1 LTVGFEISAQRMDKV
16 NLAIVGAAGA
26 VGKEILRS
34 LEHYKVPIDK
44 LKLFGGSR
52 SIGTS
57 LEYAGTNYTV
67 EETNGDSF
75 KDTNFALF
83 SAGSSI
89 SKKFRDHCK
98 QSNCVI
104 IDNSSAFRMEE
115 GVPLVV
121 PEINPESLKEHTGV
135 IANPNCS
142 TIILLMAIEPLRRL
156 KKIKRLFV
164 STYQAASGA
173 GQEAMNELLL
183 ATRSFLDGTKFS
195 PKIMPVDYAFNFFSH
210 NSNINDVGR
219 NEEEQKMI
227 SESKKILSDEA
238 VKIFV
243 TCIRVPVLRA
253 HGESIIIEF
262 DGPAPS
268 VDDAKNALKIS
279 PGIKIID
286 DREKNRFPTPREVS
300 DGFDVAVGRI
310 RHSDEDPNTLEL
322 FVVGDQLLKGAAQ
335 NAVQILK
342 ELLK

>member
-1 LTVGFEISAQRMDKV
+1 MGKI
-16 NLAIVGAAGA
+16 NLGIVGAAGA

-34 LEHYKVPIDK
+34 LEHYEIPVGT

-52 SIGTS
+52 SIGTQ
-57 LEYAGTNYTV
+57 LAYNGTSYTV
-67 EETNGDSF
+67 EGTSSESF
-75 KDTNFALF
+75 QGLDYALF

-89 SKKFRDHCK
+89 SKKFREDCAQH
-98 QSNCVI
+98 NCII

-115 GVPLVV
+115 GVPLVI
-121 PEINPESLKEHTGV
+121 PEINPESLQSHAGV

-156 KKIKRLFV
+156 GKIKRLSV

-173 GQEAMNELLL
+173 GQEAMNELLT
-183 ATRSFLDGTKFS
+183 ATRSFLDDKPFT
-195 PKIMPVDYAFNFFSH
+195 PEIMPVDYAFNFFSH
-210 NSNINDVGR
+210 NSSINELGR

-227 SESKKILSDEA
+227 QESKKILSDDDME
-238 VKIFV
+238 IFV

-253 HGESIIIEF
+253 HGESVMIEF

-268 VDDAKNALKIS
+268 IEESKAALEKF
-279 PGIKIID
+279 PGLKLVD
-286 DREKNRFPTPREVS
+286 DREKNSFPTPREVS
-300 DGFDVAVGRI
+300 GGFDVAAGRI
-310 RHSDEDPNTLEL
+310 RHSDQNPNTLEL

-342 ELLK
+342 ELVS

>member
-1 LTVGFEISAQRMDKV
+1 MGKV
-16 NLAIVGAAGA
+16 NLGIVGAAGA

-34 LEHYKVPIDK
+34 LEHYEIPVGT

-52 SIGTS
+52 SIGTQ
-57 LEYAGTNYTV
+57 LEYDGSNYTV
-67 EETNGDSF
+67 EGTSSESF
-75 KDTNFALF
+75 EELDYALF

-89 SKKFRDHCK
+89 SKRFRDDCK

-115 GVPLVV
+115 GVPLVI
-121 PEINPESLKEHTGV
+121 PEINPESIQRHPGV

-156 KKIKRLFV
+156 RKIKKLSV

-173 GQEAMNELLL
+173 GQEAMNELLS
-183 ATRSFLDGTKFS
+183 ATRSFLDGNSFT
-195 PKIMPVDYAFNFFSH
+195 PQIMPVDYAFNFFSH
-210 NSNINDVGR
+210 NSSINEQGR

-227 SESKKILSDEA
+227 QESKKILSDENI
-238 VKIFV
+238 KIFV

-253 HGESIIIEF
+253 HGESIMIEF
-262 DGPAPS
+262 DGRAPS
-268 VDDAKNALKIS
+268 IEESKAALEKF
-279 PGIKIID
+279 PGLKVID
-286 DREKNRFPTPREVS
+286 DREQNNFPTPREVS
-300 DGFDVAVGRI
+300 GGFDVAAGRI
-310 RHSDEDPNTLEL
+310 RHSDQDSNTLEL

-342 ELLK
+342 ELTS